1 MTINSGEDIAH
12 LGELDQKLWTVLSCP
27 VKGLEFDAE
36 TLRLMDTDN
45 DGKIRVN
52 EVVAASQWL
61 CGTLKTPD
69 RILDGADHIALADLS
84 EGDDGAAV
92 CSAAQR
98 ILQRKGVEAAEI
110 SMADVAEAKAAF
122 DEKVKAKDDT
132 TAAAVDERPYG
143 DNTDDAIAAIGA
155 LKEKVADYF
164 MRCKLI
170 AFDENCAEAV
180 DVSVEKIQ
188 AISEMNLATC
198 SDKIAD
204 YPLARPN
211 KEMRLTMG
219 AGINPAWQAAF
230 DKAKSLVLTVDYP
243 EGVGI
248 ALHGGDTAD
257 ADVVTAVRV
266 AAGLGD
272 HDAGRGALESLGD
285 GKRGSLQHRLGV
297 DRCDGTGY
305 VALLLRTV
313 TDDHGLIEELGVLA

>member
-1 MTINSGEDIAH
+1 MAKKSIIPGKANSYNWTFASIGGVTRVTINSGEDIAH

-61 CGTLKTPD
+61 CGTLKNPD

-110 SMADVAEAKAAF
+110 SMADVAEAKA
-122 DEKVKAKDDT
+122 
-132 TAAAVDERPYG
+132 
-143 DNTDDAIAAIGA
+143 
-155 LKEKVADYF
+155 
-164 MRCKLI
+164 

-243 EGVGI
+243 E
-248 ALHGGDTAD
+248 AD
-257 ADVVTAVRV
+257 SIDEAQWNAVCSK
-266 AAGLGD
+266 L
-272 HDAGRGALESLGD
+272 DA
-285 GKRGSLQHRLGV
+285 
-297 DRCDGTGY
+297 Y
-305 VALLLRTV
+305 VASLA
-313 TDDHGLIEELGVLA
+313 DDTSYLITTMSPSATSIRATTASWPCSSAASSISTSAA